1 MSIPDEQF
9 YESPQLNE
17 TAITV
22 SSPPVNQLLY
32 LVSLPGNLEGWEAP
46 NGGDGAPLDTGGGGG
61 EAPDRFGQKGRK
73 RTKKKGGGE
82 APDP

>member
-1 MSIPDEQF
+1 M
-9 YESPQLNE
+9 
-17 TAITV
+17 
-22 SSPPVNQLLY
+22 
-32 LVSLPGNLEGWEAP
+32 
-46 NGGDGAPLDTGGGGG
+46 GGAEPPLDRGGGGG